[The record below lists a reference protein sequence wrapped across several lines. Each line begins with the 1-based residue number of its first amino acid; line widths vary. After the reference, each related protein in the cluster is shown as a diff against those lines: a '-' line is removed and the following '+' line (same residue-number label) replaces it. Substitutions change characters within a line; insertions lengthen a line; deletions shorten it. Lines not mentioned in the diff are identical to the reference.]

1 MTRVWRRGLFAVFL
15 SLQSFGCAAEQV
27 KLRVTLIQPQASF
40 LSVNVVQF
48 KQEVESK
55 SGGAISFEI
64 FDNSR
69 LFKDYETLDAVA
81 SGAVEMA
88 DLPTPMFTTKAPAL
102 GVIEQPFLLNF
113 DALVQ
118 AVTDPDG
125 DVRKLLDASVI
136 EATGARILWWQAFG
150 QTVFFSKGRTLSTP
164 DLLHGQKV
172 RVYGENMG
180 TFTKYCGGTPLFI
193 SASKQAEALKDGTVD
208 AIMTG
213 ISNLVTRELWKVSD
227 TITRTEHA
235 PTQFLVIINEKV
247 WQSLS
252 PEHKAIMTA
261 AARRAEQD
269 LRQRMAQTEAEA
281 YGLARDKRMTVLEL
295 TPNEVADWRACSAG
309 MMEDFMNVS
318 GDFGRRVMA
327 AYGKLRTE
335 PCCTSGPKGAFT
347 HR

>member
-1 MTRVWRRGLFAVFL
+1 MTRALQRGLFAAFL
-15 SLQSFGCAAEQV
+15 SLVSFGCAAEQV
-27 KLRVTLIQPQASF
+27 KIRVSLVQPSASF
-40 LSVNVVQF
+40 LSVNVAQF
-48 KQEVESK
+48 KREVESG

-69 LFKDYETLDAVA
+69 LYKDYETLDAVS

-88 DLPTPMFTTKAPAL
+88 DLPTPMFTPKAPIL
-102 GVIEQPFLLNF
+102 GLIEQPFLLNF

-118 AVTDPDG
+118 AATDPDG
-125 DVRKLLDASVI
+125 DVRKLLDASVLK
-136 EATGARILWWQAFG
+136 ATGARILWWQAFG
-150 QTVFFSKGRTLSTP
+150 QTVFFSKGRSLRTP
-164 DLLHGQKV
+164 DLLHGRKV

-180 TFTKYCGGTPLFI
+180 TFTKYCGGTPMFI
-193 SASKQAEALKDGTVD
+193 SASKQFEAMRDGTVD

-252 PEHKAIMTA
+252 PQHQAVMTA

-269 LRQRMAQTEAEA
+269 LRQRMAQTEADA
-281 YGLARDKRMTVLEL
+281 YGLARDKQITVHEL
-295 TPNEVADWRACSAG
+295 TPDEVADWRACSAG
-309 MMEDFMNVS
+309 MMEDFMNAS
-318 GDFGRRVMA
+318 GDLARRVMA